1 MHLLRTSNVI
11 HFLPQLA
18 CPVLSAMLPT
28 SSSYTHAVMCYSSSF
43 FRVRGQAPFYPLAS
57 TPTPLQLRLL
67 VRVIPVFILHAIDQL
82 DVVLLCLGWGDAV
95 VDDFLPGLA
104 LCFAL
109 QVTSS
114 VRILDQ

>member
-1 MHLLRTSNVI
+1 MLSCVIALLLYV
-11 HFLPQLA
+11 
-18 CPVLSAMLPT
+18 
-28 SSSYTHAVMCYSSSF
+28 
-43 FRVRGQAPFYPLAS
+43 RVQAPFYPLAS
-57 TPTPLQLRLL
+57 TPTPLQLGLL
-67 VRVIPVFILHAIDQL
+67 VRVITVFILHAIDQL